1 MHLNI
6 VKTKLLPVLIIGLI
20 AAGNSYAQ
28 SQDSSREE
36 LSTRRGRVKAQQS
49 EVYHE
54 SALRRFEIVTL
65 VSLPFT
71 AIHSF
76 LAVRGVEMIRQNRV
90 APELDSTDYKIMGAS
105 AATLAVFIG
114 FWDWLLTRDK
124 NLSEQLIP
132 TPTPSAPTRNNA
144 SANEW
149 ELEDSP
155 GFFVP
160 LVHFRF

>member
-1 MHLNI
+1 MMENK
-6 VKTKLLPVLIIGLI
+6 VKTKLLSVLIIVLI
-20 AAGNSYAQ
+20 VAGNSDAQ
-28 SQDSSREE
+28 SQNSSAEKP
-36 LSTRRGRVKAQQS
+36 STHRGQGKAQQR
-49 EVYHE
+49 EVYQE

-76 LAVRGVEMIRQNRV
+76 LAVRGVEMIRQNKV
-90 APELDSTDYKIMGAS
+90 APDLDSVDFKIVGAS
-105 AATLAVFIG
+105 AVSLALFIG
-114 FWDWLLTRDK
+114 IWDWLHTRDK

-132 TPTPSAPTRNNA
+132 TSPPSAPTPKKV

-149 ELEDSP
+149 ELEDSQ
-155 GFFVP
+155 GLFVP

>member
-1 MHLNI
+1 MISNI
-6 VKTKLLPVLIIGLI
+6 VKINVLPVLIIALI

-28 SQDSSREE
+28 SQNSSGEK
-36 LSTRRGRVKAQQS
+36 LSTRRGQVKAQQR
-49 EVYHE
+49 EVYQE
-54 SALRRFEIVTL
+54 SALRRFEIVTP

-90 APELDSTDYKIMGAS
+90 APDLDSADYKIMGVS
-105 AATLAVFIG
+105 AASLALFIG
-114 FWDWLLTRDK
+114 FWDWLHMRDK

-132 TPTPSAPTRNNA
+132 TSPPAAPTPKNV

-155 GFFVP
+155 GLFVP

>member
-1 MHLNI
+1 MHLNK
-6 VKTKLLPVLIIGLI
+6 VKTKLLAVLIIGLI

-36 LSTRRGRVKAQQS
+36 LSTRRARVKAQQS

-114 FWDWLLTRDK
+114 FWDWLHTRDK

-132 TPTPSAPTRNNA
+132 TSPPSAPTRNNA

-149 ELEDSP
+149 ESEDSP

>member
-90 APELDSTDYKIMGAS
+90 APSLTAPIIRLWVRQPRHLPSSSDFGIGCIHAIKTCRNSLFQRHHRPHRRGIM
-105 AATLAVFIG
+105 
-114 FWDWLLTRDK
+114 
-124 NLSEQLIP
+124 P
-132 TPTPSAPTRNNA
+132 APTNGN
-144 SANEW
+144 
-149 ELEDSP
+149 
-155 GFFVP
+155 
-160 LVHFRF
+160 